1 MHNKVVIVNS
11 WVKVLLLFAVS
22 TSDQNLQCYSGTVI
36 SSAFVNQDAQKLVE
50 CSGNSVDFSCMAVS
64 VSANNGEWLA

>member
-11 WVKVLLLFAVS
+11 WVKVLSLFAVS
-22 TSDQNLQCYSGTVI
+22 TSNQNLHCYSGTVI

-50 CSGNSVDFSCMAVS
+50 CSGSSVDFSCLTVA
-64 VSANNGEWLA
+64 VSANDGE